1 MLQGLEKMPIYVYR
15 CNFCGEQDIMQ
26 RLSDAPL
33 TECPKCKSTEFKK
46 QVTSAGFSLKGTGW
60 YKTDFK

>member
-1 MLQGLEKMPIYVYR
+1 M

-33 TECPKCKSTEFKK
+33 TECPKCKSNEFKK
-46 QVTSAGFSLKGTGW
+46 HVTSAGFNLKGTGW